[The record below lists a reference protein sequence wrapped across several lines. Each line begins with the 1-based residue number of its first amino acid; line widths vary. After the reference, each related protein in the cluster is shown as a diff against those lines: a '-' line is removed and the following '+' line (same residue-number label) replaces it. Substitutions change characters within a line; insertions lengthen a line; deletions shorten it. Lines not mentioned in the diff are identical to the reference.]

1 MDNRTTIK
9 EIRLMLM
16 IRLFIRLLSTILQE
30 LLNVFSVS
38 SITKK
43 IVLEKGSFQ
52 VLYLESVSEHVLF
65 SLK

>member
-38 SITKK
+38 SIMKK